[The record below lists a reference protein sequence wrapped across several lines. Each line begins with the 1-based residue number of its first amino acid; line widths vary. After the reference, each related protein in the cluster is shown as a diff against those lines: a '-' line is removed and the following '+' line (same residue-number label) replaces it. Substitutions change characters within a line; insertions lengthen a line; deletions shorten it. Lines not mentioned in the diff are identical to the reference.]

1 MKELKR
7 APRLRI
13 VSLAPS
19 VTSILTGIGAR
30 RQLVGVSKWCAEVA
44 EVGRLPRLGD
54 CWAMDIE
61 PLRRLKADIVIGSV
75 PFKPEVVAKI
85 LELPVVFIASNPR
98 SLAGIEKEI
107 RVLGGLVGRA
117 SQAEDLVR
125 RMRRGFS
132 LVARRARRAR
142 RARSRPRVYCEAWP
156 NPRITSPP
164 WVQELVEF
172 AGGRF
177 VLPAGQRVNDEDV
190 ARARPDVIILA
201 WTATGDRAKPD
212 QALQNPA
219 WKNLPAVK
227 NRRVVVIRDELLNT
241 PGPPLVRG
249 AEALLAA
256 LHPELTARGEKS
268 P

>member
-19 VTSILTGIGAR
+19 VTSILAGLGAR

-44 EVGRLPRLGD
+44 DVGRLPRLGD

-85 LELPVVFIASNPR
+85 LELPVVFVASNPR

-107 RVLGGLVGRA
+107 RMLGGLVGRA
-117 SQAEDLVR
+117 KQAEKLVR

-132 LVARRARRAR
+132 LVARRAR

-164 WVQELVEF
+164 WVQELVGF

-177 VLPAGQRVNDEDV
+177 VLPAGQRVSDEDV
-190 ARARPDVIILA
+190 ARARPDVIVLA
-201 WTATGDRAKPD
+201 WTATGDRAKPGR
-212 QALQNPA
+212 ALQNSA
-219 WKNLPAVK
+219 WKNIPAVR
-227 NRRVVVIRDELLNT
+227 NRRVLVIRDELLNT

-249 AEALLAA
+249 AEELLAA
-256 LHPELTARGEKS
+256 LHPELTGRGRKS

>member
-1 MKELKR
+1 MKKATR

-13 VSLAPS
+13 VSLAPN
-19 VTSILTGIGAR
+19 VTSILIGLGAR
-30 RQLVGVSKWCAEVA
+30 RKLVGVSKWCAEVA
-44 EVGRLPRLGD
+44 DVGRLPRLGD

-85 LELPVVFIASNPR
+85 LELPVVFVASNPR
-98 SLAGIEKEI
+98 SLADIEKEI
-107 RVLGGLVGRA
+107 RLLGGLVGRA
-117 SQAEDLVR
+117 TQAEDLVR

-132 LVARRARRAR
+132 RVAKRAR

-164 WVQELVEF
+164 WVRELVEF

-177 VLPAGQRVNDEDV
+177 VLPAGQRVSDKDV

-201 WTATGDRAKPD
+201 WTATRDRARTG

-219 WKNLPAVK
+219 WKNIPAVR

-249 AEALLAA
+249 AERLLAA
-256 LHPELTARGEKS
+256 LHPELTGRGRKS